1 VKINKRDR
9 FRQQL
14 EYYLFHIAKDNKNA
28 AKKFNRELREKI
40 ESIPNFP
47 YKHRQSINFDD
58 KNYRDLVYKGYVIPY
73 FIDEARGEILILGIY
88 KENIWHN

>member
-1 VKINKRDR
+1 MVINTEEKYQD
-9 FRQQL
+9 QL
-14 EYYLFHIAKDNKNA
+14 FEIYLFIAKDSQSRA
-28 AKKFNRELREKI
+28 EKFVEDVEQKVR
-40 ESIPNFP
+40 SIAHFP